1 MTNAIRAA
9 AMIVAVFALI
19 HWVSAEA
26 AESSLLKKNTRRAK
40 RSVGGDSIVAS
51 LRIRP
56 FVASATGSDRL
67 LQRPAKGLR
76 RRACPKCTIPN
87 HAYSSDHRGVAG
99 EIAFKVDTTSGSVK
113 MFNTTKSSLTVEHLQ
128 LDRIGLRLDDQG
140 QFVFSGRITHSGPE
154 DLPGSA
160 VTVRLRAYSAAT
172 AAGDEVLDAAVLW
185 KSQAHYFWVR
195 RGEPRRVRI
204 AMTGKNETTDLKSY
218 YPEITHIEV
227 ELRYHEGR

>member
-9 AMIVAVFALI
+9 AMIVAMFAAI
-19 HWVSAEA
+19 QGASADA
-26 AESSLLKKNTRRAK
+26 TESSVSNKSARRAK

-56 FVASATGSDRL
+56 FVATATGSDRL
-67 LQRPAKGLR
+67 LQRPAKGVR
-76 RRACPKCTIPN
+76 RRACPRCTIPDY
-87 HAYSSDHRGVAG
+87 AYSSDHRSVAG
-99 EIAFKVDTTSGSVK
+99 EIAFKADTTSGSVK
-113 MFNTTKSSLTVEHLQ
+113 RFNTTKPPLTVEHLQ

-172 AAGDEVLDAAVLW
+172 AAGDELLDAPVLW
-185 KSQAHYFWVR
+185 KSQAHYVWVR

-204 AMTGKNETTDLKSY
+204 AMTGKNETTDLKRY
-218 YPEITHIEV
+218 YQEITHIEV